1 MLQIL
6 FKQSLNN
13 QEILHFASVDI
24 GSNAIRLLLC
34 NVYEG
39 GSEPLF
45 KKAELIR
52 FPLRLGEDAFLKGY
66 ITEDTILKL
75 IKVMQAFKHL
85 IDAYQVV
92 SFRVCATSAMREAS
106 NRKEVLDRVKAESGI
121 SIEVIEGKLEA
132 EIIFSNHIAEHLDPD
147 QSYMYIDVG
156 GGSTELTVFSKGRLV
171 SAGSYNIGTIRML
184 HEKISKDQW
193 RDFKEQVTKLSS
205 TNQPLVAIGSGG
217 NINKIFKLA
226 GKKENQYLTYIK
238 FKECY
243 DFVNSF
249 DLDQRI
255 RDLKLNPDRADVI
268 IPAFKIFNAVL
279 KSAQIDKLMVPQ
291 VGLSDGIIHLL
302 YEDFRRKNVISA
314 I

>member
-1 MLQIL
+1 M
-6 FKQSLNN
+6 
-13 QEILHFASVDI
+13 LHFASVDI

-52 FPLRLGEDAFLKGY
+52 FPLRLGEDAFLKGF
-66 ITEDTILKL
+66 ITEETIKKL
-75 IKVMQAFKHL
+75 ILVMKAFKSL
-85 IDAYQVV
+85 IDAYEVI

-106 NRKEVLDRVKAESGI
+106 NRKEVIERVRLEAGI
-121 SIEVIEGKLEA
+121 TIEVIEGRLEA
-132 EIIFSNHIAEHLDPD
+132 EIIYSNHIAEHLDSD
-147 QSYMYIDVG
+147 HSYLYIDVG
-156 GGSTELTVFSKGRLV
+156 GGSTELTIFSNGRLV
-171 SAGSYNIGTIRML
+171 SSNSYNIGTIRML
-184 HEKISKDQW
+184 HDKISKEQW
-193 RDFKEQVTKLSS
+193 RDFKEQVRKISEG
-205 TNQPLVAIGSGG
+205 NQPIVAIGSGG

-226 GKKENQYLTYIK
+226 NRKESQFLSYIK

-243 DFVNSF
+243 DYVAGFS
-249 DLDQRI
+249 LDQRI

-268 IPAFKIFNAVL
+268 VPAFRIFNAIM
-279 KSAQIDKLMVPQ
+279 KSAQIEKIMVPQ

-302 YEDFRRKNVISA
+302 YEDFRKAQVINA